1 LFNFRA
7 QQQSNQRKTFL
18 LLGVMGS
25 LTAFVIYAFALYL
38 GYASIGVIPIA
49 IGISVIGVWGSY
61 YSSDKIVLSMTGAK
75 VIDHNTAPQLF
86 NLVHE
91 ITIASGLPMPKVA
104 IVEDDAPNA
113 FATGR
118 DPDHAVIAFTTGILR
133 VMDREQLQG
142 VAAHELAHVA
152 NRDTLVSAV
161 AATTAGAIALMSD
174 FLIRMSLFGGGRRDS
189 NGGENP
195 FDIWRELGNVMT
207 ENVTVVRDN
216 AKLEQTI
223 GIIDELQNRYAK
235 VSVSDSSGWTNQTL
249 PFTRQLGNMLTLGR
263 IIAKGALHRDESRG
277 AHYKPEFPNRDDDR
291 FQKTTVA
298 TFDPSN
304 PRDPEIGYEAVDLS
318 QIKPRARVY
327 TSGSTKPAGSKE

>member
-1 LFNFRA
+1 LSNFRV
-7 QQQSNQRKTFL
+7 QQQSNRRKTFL

-38 GYASIGVIPIA
+38 GYTSVGIIPIA
-49 IGISVIGVWGSY
+49 IGISVIGVWGSFY
-61 YSSDKIVLSMTGAK
+61 NSDKIVLSMTGAK
-75 VIDHNTAPQLF
+75 VIDHETAPQLF

-118 DPDHAVIAFTTGILR
+118 DPEHAVIAFTTGILR

-174 FLIRMSLFGGGRRDS
+174 FLLRISLFGGGRRDS
-189 NGGENP
+189 NGGANP
-195 FDIWRELGNVMT
+195 FVLVAALVAAILAPIAAVLLKAAISRKRESLADATAVAFTRNPTGLRRALET
-207 ENVTVVRDN
+207 LAIDSTVVHQKSN
-216 AKLEQTI
+216 AVAHLWIESPLDSRMTSKFFATHPAIEERIANLRALEQT
-223 GIIDELQNRYAK
+223 GPAAE
-235 VSVSDSSGWTNQTL
+235 SS
-249 PFTRQLGNMLTLGR
+249 
-263 IIAKGALHRDESRG
+263 
-277 AHYKPEFPNRDDDR
+277 
-291 FQKTTVA
+291 
-298 TFDPSN
+298 
-304 PRDPEIGYEAVDLS
+304 
-318 QIKPRARVY
+318 
-327 TSGSTKPAGSKE
+327 

>member
-1 LFNFRA
+1 MSNFRV
-7 QQQSNQRKTFL
+7 QQQSNRRKTLL

-38 GYASIGVIPIA
+38 GYTSLGIIPIA
-49 IGISVIGVWGSY
+49 VGISLIGVWGSFY
-61 YSSDKIVLSMTGAK
+61 NSDKIVLSMTGAK
-75 VIDHNTAPQLF
+75 VIDHETAPQLF

-118 DPDHAVIAFTTGILR
+118 DPEHAVIAFTTGILR

-174 FLIRMSLFGGGRRDS
+174 FLIRISLFGGGRRNS
-189 NGGENP
+189 NGGANP
-195 FDIWRELGNVMT
+195 LVLIAALVAALLAPIAAVLLKAAISRKRESLADATAVAFTRNPTGLRRALET
-207 ENVTVVRDN
+207 LAADSTVVQQKSN
-216 AKLEQTI
+216 AVAHLWIESPLDSKMTSKLFATHPAIKERIANLRALEQT
-223 GIIDELQNRYAK
+223 GPA
-235 VSVSDSSGWTNQTL
+235 S
-249 PFTRQLGNMLTLGR
+249 
-263 IIAKGALHRDESRG
+263 ES
-277 AHYKPEFPNRDDDR
+277 A
-291 FQKTTVA
+291 
-298 TFDPSN
+298 
-304 PRDPEIGYEAVDLS
+304 
-318 QIKPRARVY
+318 
-327 TSGSTKPAGSKE
+327 